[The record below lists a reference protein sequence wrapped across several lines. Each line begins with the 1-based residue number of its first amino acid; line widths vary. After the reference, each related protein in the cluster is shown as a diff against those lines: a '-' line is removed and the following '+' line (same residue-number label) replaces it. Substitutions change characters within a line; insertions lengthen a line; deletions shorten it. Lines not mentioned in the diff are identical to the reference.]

1 MLRRILCVL
10 LASLLAAVAAAAA
23 AAEPGA
29 SGLPLPRFVSLSAD
43 RANLRTGP
51 GFRYPIAWVFL
62 RRAMPVE
69 VVGEF
74 EQWRRIR
81 DRDGAEGWIH
91 KALLSGRRTVTVIG
105 GERGLRSDPHA
116 ASPLRARAEAG
127 VQGRLLACRGD
138 WCELRA
144 GGVRGW
150 IPRGHL
156 WGVYAGERFE

>member
-10 LASLLAAVAAAAA
+10 LASLLAAVDA

-138 WCELRA
+138 WCELRT

-150 IPRGHL
+150 MPRGHL

>member
-1 MLRRILCVL
+1 MPRRAICAL
-10 LASLLAAVAAAAA
+10 LTSLLVAAGVD

-29 SGLPLPRFVSLSAD
+29 SGLPLPRFVSLAAD

-51 GFRYPIAWVFL
+51 GFRYPVAWVFL

-74 EQWRRIR
+74 DQWRRIR
-81 DRDGAEGWIH
+81 DREGAEGWIH
-91 KALLSGRRTVTVIG
+91 KALLSGRRTVAVIG
-105 GERGLRSDPHA
+105 GERGLRREPHA

-127 VQGRLLACRGD
+127 VQGRLLGCRDD